1 MTIEQIVNQIP
12 DYARDLR
19 INLPNVLNQAELT
32 EQQGWGTAVAC
43 AIASRNAELVN
54 AVLSEAPAH
63 LSPEALQG
71 AKAAAAIMGM
81 NNIYYRFQHLVGND
95 AYRTIPAR
103 LRMQMIRMH
112 GSDPVDFELWCAAVS
127 AINGCGACL
136 ASHEAA
142 VRAKGITEDK
152 VAAAI
157 RIASVLHAVAAV
169 LDAEAALSSSVAA

>member
-1 MTIEQIVNQIP
+1 MTIEQIVSKIP

-19 INLPNVLNQAELT
+19 INLPNVLNQAELS

-43 AIASRNAELVN
+43 AIASRNPELVR
-54 AVLSEAPAH
+54 AVLGEAAAH
-63 LSPEALQG
+63 LSREALQG

-81 NNIYYRFQHLVGND
+81 NNSYYRYQHLVGND

-112 GSDPVDFELWCAAVS
+112 GADPVDFELWCAAVS

-136 ASHEAA
+136 ASHEAT

-157 RIASVLHAVAAV
+157 RIASVVHAVAAV
-169 LDAEAALSSSVAA
+169 LDAEAATGAAASA